1 MNIAAFDFEAHLAR
15 QAAFSALTFGPGAR
29 TEGICDHIRKELVEV
44 AAAPGDLK
52 EWIDVAIL
60 ALDGA
65 WRCGA
70 TPAQIIE
77 ALVAKQ
83 IKNEGRAWP
92 DWRTADPAKAIEHD
106 RSGESAAAPQVVAKL
121 PKWIDD
127 KKGSDP
133 LVDDLIAYIEKI
145 AAPQVVADER
155 AAFEASEPGMHLVRD
170 DDGEYENPCVAS
182 GWKSWQDRA
191 DLVAAP
197 VQAQEPVPKAAQQN
211 GGLVRAAL
219 VDLLGLERHA
229 MAIAMSFEVQS
240 DYRARF
246 ARARQALAAPVQ
258 PVAVPDG
265 WKLVPSE
272 PNDAMQAAGA
282 QAVRI
287 DTTVINKIWTGNAVF
302 RAMIAAS
309 PAAPAAQAAS

>member
-1 MNIAAFDFEAHLAR
+1 MKIGTFDFEAHLAR

-29 TEGICDHIRKELVEV
+29 TEGICDHIRKELEEV

-70 TPAQIIE
+70 APAQIIE

-106 RSGESAAAPQVVAKL
+106 RSGESKQAGTNGKPQPIIGRLMDQISALPVLWGLNEPGALLRNRDVFRVLADAGRALAVAPTQSA
-121 PKWIDD
+121 
-127 KKGSDP
+127 
-133 LVDDLIAYIEKI
+133 

-155 AAFEASEPGMHLVRD
+155 GLPPLPEMASAADLAHVTQTPEDWD
-170 DDGEYENPCVAS
+170 DDYRS
-182 GWKSWQDRA
+182 TWQKLQVEAHNKR
-191 DLVAAP
+191 
-197 VQAQEPVPKAAQQN
+197 QWRKY
-211 GGLVRAAL
+211 AL
-219 VDLLGLERHA
+219 ELRVLA
-229 MAIAMSFEVQS
+229 
-240 DYRARF
+240 
-246 ARARQALAAPVQ
+246 AAPVQ

>member
-1 MNIAAFDFEAHLAR
+1 MNIATFDFEAHLAR

-52 EWIDVAIL
+52 ERIDVAIL

-83 IKNEGRAWP
+83 SKNEGRAWP

-106 RSGESAAAPQVVAKL
+106 RSGESKQSDTNGKSQPIIGRLMDQISAL
-121 PKWIDD
+121 PVLW
-127 KKGSDP
+127 G
-133 LVDDLIAYIEKI
+133 LN
-145 AAPQVVADER
+145 
-155 AAFEASEPGMHLVRD
+155 EPGALLRNSDVWR
-170 DDGEYENPCVAS
+170 V
-182 GWKSWQDRA
+182 
-191 DLVAAP
+191 LVAAGRE
-197 VQAQEPVPKAAQQN
+197 QAAATATGKAQEPVDMLLYCPSCGTQHIDAAEGADWANPPHRSHLCHGCGHVWRPADVPTN
-211 GGLVRAAL
+211 GVAKIKTSGAK
-219 VDLLGLERHA
+219 D
-229 MAIAMSFEVQS
+229 S
-240 DYRARF
+240 
-246 ARARQALAAPVQ
+246 APVQ
-258 PVAVPDG
+258 LVAVPDG
-265 WKLVPSE
+265 WKLVLAE

-309 PAAPAAQAAS
+309 PAAPAAHAAS

>member
-1 MNIAAFDFEAHLAR
+1 MNIATFDFEAHLAR

-106 RSGESAAAPQVVAKL
+106 RSGESAAAPQVAAKL

-145 AAPQVVADER
+145 AAP
-155 AAFEASEPGMHLVRD
+155 
-170 DDGEYENPCVAS
+170 
-182 GWKSWQDRA
+182 
-191 DLVAAP
+191 
-197 VQAQEPVPKAAQQN
+197 
-211 GGLVRAAL
+211 
-219 VDLLGLERHA
+219 
-229 MAIAMSFEVQS
+229 
-240 DYRARF
+240 
-246 ARARQALAAPVQ
+246 
-258 PVAVPDG
+258 
-265 WKLVPSE
+265 
-272 PNDAMQAAGA
+272 
-282 QAVRI
+282 
-287 DTTVINKIWTGNAVF
+287 
-302 RAMIAAS
+302 
-309 PAAPAAQAAS
+309 AAQAAS

>member
-83 IKNEGRAWP
+83 IRNEGRAWP

-106 RSGESAAAPQVVAKL
+106 RSGESKQVQEPLALLTLGGIDGDEYGDNDLEVVSSKALEELQERLVHGQDPVVLELFAVHIAAAQ
-121 PKWIDD
+121 
-127 KKGSDP
+127 
-133 LVDDLIAYIEKI
+133 
-145 AAPQVVADER
+145 
-155 AAFEASEPGMHLVRD
+155 
-170 DDGEYENPCVAS
+170 
-182 GWKSWQDRA
+182 
-191 DLVAAP
+191 
-197 VQAQEPVPKAAQQN
+197 
-211 GGLVRAAL
+211 
-219 VDLLGLERHA
+219 
-229 MAIAMSFEVQS
+229 
-240 DYRARF
+240 
-246 ARARQALAAPVQ
+246 VQ

-265 WKLVPSE
+265 WCQFIDGVKTQNVARDVKELDTIKSIFKVMAPV
-272 PNDAMQAAGA
+272 GA
-282 QAVRI
+282 KAEYRPFYFA
-287 DTTVINKIWTGNAVF
+287 T
-302 RAMIAAS
+302 
-309 PAAPAAQAAS
+309 PAAQGDATQAAIDVLAERRRQVDGEGMTNDADDRPTKELQP